1 MYVVYDVLR
10 RKYKIMFF
18 IKNIIEII
26 IIERVLERYFF
37 DFIERDD
44 DGVGMIDI
52 IKIILEDC

>member
-1 MYVVYDVLR
+1 
-10 RKYKIMFF
+10 MFF

-44 DGVGMIDI
+44 DEVGMIDI

>member
-1 MYVVYDVLR
+1 
-10 RKYKIMFF
+10 MFF